1 MSELT
6 FAFRLIIAGTL
17 IASAIPK
24 LLAPLRFRQIVIQYA
39 VLPPRAVGPFSR
51 ALPLVEVVLAAML
64 LTGVAVRP
72 AATISAGM
80 FGLFAGALMIA
91 PNGTGRGDCG
101 CLGQLHRQAMPWL
114 AAEDVGL
121 AVAAAFVAYNP
132 DTTFR
137 LYQLAGH
144 AISTHA
150 ALGALVLLTLALSF
164 SLGYLIRW
172 RPSNRQVTEWRRHF
186 QT

>member
-39 VLPPRAVGPFSR
+39 VLPPGAVGPFSR
-51 ALPLVEVVLAAML
+51 ALPLVEVALAAL
-64 LTGVAVRP
+64 LLIGVAVRP
-72 AATISAGM
+72 AATISTAM
-80 FGLFAGALMIA
+80 FGLFAAALMIA
-91 PNGTGRGDCG
+91 QNGTGRGDCG
-101 CLGQLHRQAMPWL
+101 CLGRLHRQAGPWVI
-114 AAEDVGL
+114 AEDVGL

-150 ALGALVLLTLALSF
+150 GLGALVLLTLALSF
-164 SLGYLIRW
+164 ALGYLIRW
-172 RPSNRQVTEWRRHF
+172 RPDNSEVSQWRRHF